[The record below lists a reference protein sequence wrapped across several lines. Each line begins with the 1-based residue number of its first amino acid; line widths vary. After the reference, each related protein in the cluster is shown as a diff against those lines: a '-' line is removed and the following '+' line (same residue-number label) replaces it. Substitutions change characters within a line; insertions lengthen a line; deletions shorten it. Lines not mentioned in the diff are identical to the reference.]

1 MRFLDVC
8 RNPVAGSRRDHPVP
22 YLLIVQGD
30 YVEVSRSKLVVP
42 LVRQAKAPKP
52 IRDVMPVVTV
62 ADETFVAMTPEM
74 AAVAVSDIGPVVA
87 SLLTAR
93 AEIRRAIDVLTGD
106 F

>member
-8 RNPVAGSRRDHPVP
+8 RNPEAASRRDHPVP

-42 LVRQAKAPKP
+42 LVRRTTAPKP

-62 ADETFVAMTPEM
+62 ADEAFVAMTPDM
-74 AAVAVSDIGPVVA
+74 AAVSVTNIGPVVA
-87 SLLTAR
+87 SLVSAH
-93 AEIRRAIDVLTGD
+93 ADIRRAIDVLTGD